1 MFSKKLR
8 YVELLGRTK
17 LLSTIGAPDVC
28 NWRSYRISGKWVT
41 SGGQILPKIR
51 VLSLKITYFEW
62 YLSVGNYF
70 VKNKPCFLQIFAV
83 ENKIIFSN
91 IFLTA
96 KIRIFGDLSYF
107 WRPFLVIKNIPTL
120 FLATFPW
127 PPKISHFGC
136 DGKPVKIIYFV
147 AFHGH

>member
-41 SGGQILPKIR
+41 SCGQILPKIR
-51 VLSLKITYFEW
+51 VLSSKITYFEW

-70 VKNKPCFLQIFAV
+70 VKNKPVFRSFLPS
-83 ENKIIFSN
+83 KIRLFSAT
-91 IFLTA
+91 FFWPP
-96 KIRIFGDLSYF
+96 KIRIFGNLSYF
-107 WRPFLVIKNIPTL
+107 WRPFLVIKNLPTL

-136 DGKPVKIIYFV
+136 EGKPVKIIYF
-147 AFHGH
+147 ASFHGH